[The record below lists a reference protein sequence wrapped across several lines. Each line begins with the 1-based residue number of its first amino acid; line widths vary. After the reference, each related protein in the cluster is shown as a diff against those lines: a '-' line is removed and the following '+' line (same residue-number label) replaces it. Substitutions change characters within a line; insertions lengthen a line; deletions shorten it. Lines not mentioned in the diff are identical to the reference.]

1 MTNNTS
7 KSQHLY
13 PFGEIDCWFVKYPH
27 LTFKP
32 SSTTH
37 SIFYMEISVHI
48 LPISWTSFV
57 FLKPPSFSLSRY
69 SQGGYMSEVRPP
81 TQALSGNSG
90 LGLTFHLWAIVQT
103 LYRECTT
110 CPRLALRGTS
120 ATFHQLPC
128 NATLS
133 SKSKVC
139 YKI

>member
-48 LPISWTSFV
+48 LPISWTSLCFSNPLV
-57 FLKPPSFSLSRY
+57 SVCPDIRKAAICKKWGPYTSSIWKQWLGSHISF
-69 SQGGYMSEVRPP
+69 MS
-81 TQALSGNSG
+81 NS
-90 LGLTFHLWAIVQT
+90 ADIV
-103 LYRECTT
+103 
-110 CPRLALRGTS
+110 PRMYNTSKVALRGTS
-120 ATFHQLPC
+120 ATFHQLLC
-128 NATLS
+128 NATFS

-139 YKI
+139 